1 MFDKS
6 RNLWKGVDEDPYRY
20 KDRGCTRLKLNG
32 LWKFNQH

>member
-20 KDRGCTRLKLNG
+20 KGRGCTRSQSNERL
-32 LWKFNQH
+32 KFNQH